1 MFAQVA
7 LNLPYPPGG
16 KTFTY
21 AIPPDLTEMLAVGMR
36 VLVPYGRGNKA
47 LPAIVVAVSDKHSME
62 AGVQIKAIMD
72 LLDQSPVLS
81 PEQLALG
88 LWTAKR
94 FLSPIYLVFEAMLPA
109 YIRQKLER
117 VLVGQAGTGNLEARA
132 QSFLDYLQTARTEK
146 EIRSAFPDWQPLLA
160 SLEEEGLVHWR
171 WQYTEPKEKPLALY
185 LADLSEEAFKLAEQA
200 LDRAPRQQATL
211 LALFTDG
218 PQTAGQLRQRFGGT
232 DPHASLSALIKKGY
246 VRKEESYQAATIHS
260 AQVTPPA
267 RDITLSEGQTQV
279 MATLERSLQA
289 GVFASFLLQ
298 GITGSGKTEI
308 YIRSVAKVLAKGEA
322 ALVLIPE
329 ISLTK
334 QMLSR
339 FAAQFPDDIA
349 ILHSGLTDKERY
361 QQWREIKVG
370 KRRIVIG
377 TRSAVFAPLD
387 NLGLV
392 IIDEGHD
399 GAYKQTE
406 PDPRYHAH
414 TVAEKRAQMNQ
425 ALFISG
431 SATPSVDLAYRADT
445 GSITRLTL
453 HERAGGANLPTVQ
466 VCDLRRELD
475 PRQVFS
481 DQLIQ
486 ALRERLALGDQA
498 LLYMNR
504 RGYATA
510 LVCDECGEAILCP
523 HCDVALTYHK
533 NKGVLR
539 CHYCDFVSRPPTTC
553 PNCQSDQLSHQGMG
567 TEQIEQAFHT
577 LFPQVKT
584 ARLDSDT
591 SRNQGDIL
599 RAFQKGEAQ
608 VLVGTQMIAKGLDFP
623 NITLTG
629 VLNAD
634 LGLYLPDYRAAE
646 RTFQELTQVAGR
658 AGRGD
663 KPGLVIF
670 QTRQPDHPALVAASV
685 QDYDMFY
692 NHEIEVRRMIDYP
705 PFTHLMQVVV
715 SAGDRLVAEEAIQ
728 ALARDLK
735 ALTQVS
741 AKDGERYVQLAND
754 PDPRDL
760 PDRHLIILGPS
771 PAPLEKVRN
780 RWRYQMILKAGYLP
794 TLLTVGIWCR
804 NYRFSSR
811 KSKSLR
817 LTVDVDPENIL

>member
-1 MFAQVA
+1 MFVQVA

-21 AIPPDLTEMLAVGMR
+21 AVPPHLAEELSVGMR

-47 LPAIVVAVSDKHSME
+47 MPALVVAVSDRHSME
-62 AGVQIKAIMD
+62 ADVQIKAIID

-81 PEQLALG
+81 PEQVALG

-117 VLVGQAGTGNLEARA
+117 VLVSQAGADDLDARTK
-132 QSFLDYLQTARTEK
+132 SFLDYLQTPRTEK
-146 EIRSAFPDWQPLLA
+146 EIKGAFPDWQVLLA
-160 SLEEEGLVHWR
+160 PLEEKKLVQWR

-185 LADLSEEAFKLAEQA
+185 RADVSEEAFKLAEPDLA
-200 LDRAPRQQATL
+200 RAPRQQATL

-218 PQTAGQLRQRFGGT
+218 PQTASQLRHRFGGT
-232 DPHASLSALIKKGY
+232 DPHASLSALMKKGY

-267 RDITLSEGQTQV
+267 REITLSEGQAQV
-279 MATLERSLQA
+279 MAALERSLA
-289 GVFASFLLQ
+289 SGTFASFLLQ
-298 GITGSGKTEI
+298 GVTGSGKTEI
-308 YIRSVAKVLAKGEA
+308 YIRSVAQVLAKGQA

-361 QQWREIKVG
+361 QQWQDIKAG

-445 GSITRLTL
+445 GSITRLSL
-453 HERAGGANLPTVQ
+453 HERAGGANLPTIQ

-486 ALRERLALGDQA
+486 ALKERLSLGDQA

-533 NKGVLR
+533 DKGVLR
-539 CHYCDFVSRPPTTC
+539 CHYCDFVSRPPATC
-553 PNCQSDQLSHQGMG
+553 PNCQSDQLSHRGMG
-567 TEQIEQAFHT
+567 TEQIEQAFHA
-577 LFPQVKT
+577 LFPEVKT
-584 ARLDSDT
+584 LRLDSDT
-591 SRNQGDIL
+591 SRDQGKIL

-608 VLVGTQMIAKGLDFP
+608 VLIGTQMIAKGLDFP

-670 QTRQPDHPALVAASV
+670 QTRQPDHPALVAASA

-715 SAGDRLVAEEAIQ
+715 SDGDRLLAEEAIH

-760 PDRHLIILGPS
+760 PDRRLIILGPN
-771 PAPLEKVRN
+771 PAPLERVRN
-780 RWRYQMILKAGYLP
+780 RWRYQMILKAAHLP